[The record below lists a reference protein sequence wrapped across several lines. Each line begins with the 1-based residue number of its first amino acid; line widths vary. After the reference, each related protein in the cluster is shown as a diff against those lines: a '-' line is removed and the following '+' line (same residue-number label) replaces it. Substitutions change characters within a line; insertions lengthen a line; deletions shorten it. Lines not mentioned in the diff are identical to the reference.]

1 MVQPRKPEV
10 NVMKKCRDIALLL
23 SKHQDRETTPGEKIS
38 IYTHLLFCP
47 YCREYK
53 RQLQTIK
60 RSLAKTT
67 RTSK

>member
-1 MVQPRKPEV
+1 M
-10 NVMKKCRDIALLL
+10 LL

-38 IYTHLLFCP
+38 IYTHQLFYP
-47 YCREYK
+47 YCHEYK
-53 RQLQTIK
+53 RQLQTSK